1 MAIKK
6 MEVDFLAIKIGVT
19 FYNKPYYTII
29 YHPINSDKSYEGY
42 GTESLDLV
50 TEWANRY
57 FTVKGVV

>member
-19 FYNKPYYTII
+19 CYNKPYYTII

-42 GTESLDLV
+42 GTESLYLV
-50 TEWANRY
+50 TE
-57 FTVKGVV
+57 